1 LQGPSDPWKCWVCE
15 ASKQASAQNSRKRK
29 SSSTP
34 KKKSTP
40 KNVRP
45 KEENSDYKD
54 HHHKKA
60 SSEIQ
65 GHGKRRSSLD
75 VALKHGRSQDGRRV
89 VSQPVVATPVAE
101 DSKFLAR
108 ITPLSRVV
116 HVPEEG
122 PTFRDNTSGEN
133 RAFSVKQRSESS
145 TRSIKNPSE
154 STPCPEP
161 RLHHPEIEGTS
172 LLTRLKD
179 DNIFRKILLTD
190 TRDVNTLFKVCAE
203 RWPEKFGA
211 GGISRLLYIDDEG
224 HHVEIVKRSSPDYKE
239 FLRMIQRRWYMEG
252 SKEVIQVK
260 VILLAA
266 GENLEL

>member
-1 LQGPSDPWKCWVCE
+1 M
-15 ASKQASAQNSRKRK
+15 
-29 SSSTP
+29 
-34 KKKSTP
+34 
-40 KNVRP
+40 
-45 KEENSDYKD
+45 
-54 HHHKKA
+54 
-60 SSEIQ
+60 
-65 GHGKRRSSLD
+65 RRSSLD
-75 VALKHGRSQDGRRV
+75 VALKHGSSQDGRRV

-116 HVPEEG
+116 NVPEEG

-161 RLHHPEIEGTS
+161 RLHHPEIEGTI

-179 DNIFRKILLTD
+179 DNIFRKVLLTD

-260 VILLAA
+260 VILLAP

>member
-1 LQGPSDPWKCWVCE
+1 M
-15 ASKQASAQNSRKRK
+15 
-29 SSSTP
+29 
-34 KKKSTP
+34 
-40 KNVRP
+40 
-45 KEENSDYKD
+45 DYKD
-54 HHHKKA
+54 HHYKKA

-65 GHGKRRSSLD
+65 EHGMRRSSLD
-75 VALKHGRSQDGRRV
+75 VPLKHGSSQDGRRV
-89 VSQPVVATPVAE
+89 VSQPVVATPVTE

-108 ITPLSRVV
+108 ITPLNRLIK
-116 HVPEEG
+116 VPEER
-122 PTFRDNTSGEN
+122 PTFSDNTSVEN
-133 RAFSVKQRSESS
+133 RAFGVKQRSESS
-145 TRSIKNPSE
+145 TRSVKNPSE

-161 RLHHPEIEGTS
+161 RLHHPEIEGTI

-179 DNIFRKILLTD
+179 DSIFRKVLLTD
-190 TRDVNTLFKVCAE
+190 TRDVITLFKVCAE

-211 GGISRLLYIDDEG
+211 GGISRLLYIDDEN